1 MVKSWL
7 YSLLLHVWVCVLL
20 VVKPWLCI
28 NLCLQSGHIVVIL
41 YSVTCGSVFTNN
53 DNHGQVK
60 CFCRQVL
67 CCILYLT
74 VFVSG
79 SLLLTGH
86 RDVVIPEAGVVV
98 GPGQGGGEADPE
110 VVLMNVVTEATHLQ
124 SHDQGQDPAHTTPN
138 RDQNLVQSLDQNPDQ
153 SLSRLA
159 LSHHAEV

>member
-1 MVKSWL
+1 MEGMEAPAG
-7 YSLLLHVWVCVLL
+7 L
-20 VVKPWLCI
+20 VTEVEAEA
-28 NLCLQSGHIVVIL
+28 VVEVVDTEDTEEEDTEI
-41 YSVTCGSVFTNN
+41 
-53 DNHGQVK
+53 
-60 CFCRQVL
+60 
-67 CCILYLT
+67 
-74 VFVSG
+74 
-79 SLLLTGH
+79 GH